1 MDEDWE
7 IYLPD
12 ANKEDAWEVDDSGTR
27 RFYVGQE
34 AFEKRDPVT
43 GRQLSL
49 RIFSGRIRMREP
61 PSNLRVVPRKEIS
74 PIQWDDTTSTSSSS
88 MESDPSEEPVSEEN
102 SYSVTSPTTAEEALP
117 PLKGEEWDVKNP
129 CQDEIN
135 AQRFVKHVRGVG
147 GFIRAGY
154 AKKAKVWMEN
164 YLKKK
169 DAEN

>member
-1 MDEDWE
+1 
-7 IYLPD
+7 
-12 ANKEDAWEVDDSGTR
+12 
-27 RFYVGQE
+27 
-34 AFEKRDPVT
+34 
-43 GRQLSL
+43 
-49 RIFSGRIRMREP
+49 
-61 PSNLRVVPRKEIS
+61 
-74 PIQWDDTTSTSSSS
+74 

-117 PLKGEEWDVKNP
+117 PLKGEEWDVTNP

-135 AQRFVKHVRGVG
+135 AQRFVNHVRGVEG
-147 GFIRAGY
+147 SIRDDY